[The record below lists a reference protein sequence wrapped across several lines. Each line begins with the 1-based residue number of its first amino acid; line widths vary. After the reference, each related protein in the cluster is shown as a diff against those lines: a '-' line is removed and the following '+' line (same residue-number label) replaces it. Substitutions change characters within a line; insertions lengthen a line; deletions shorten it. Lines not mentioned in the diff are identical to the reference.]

1 MDSRQLRKIANEVR
15 KNILTE
21 VYSSKTGHP
30 GGSLSAADIM
40 TYLYFKE
47 MDIKVTELKS
57 LYRDRF
63 VLSKGHAA
71 PCLYAVLAEKGV
83 IPKEDLVTLRKTG
96 GYLQGHPDMKH
107 MPGIDMSTGSL
118 GQGISAAVGMAIA
131 WKLQQK
137 EYRVYTMVGDGEL
150 QEGQVW
156 EAAMLAAHRKLDNLV
171 VIVDN
176 NHLQIDGS
184 IAEVNSPYPI
194 DKKFDAFGFHVIHT
208 DGHDFEQL
216 DKAFGEARETKGCP
230 SVIVAKTV
238 KGKGISYMENQVGWH
253 GKAPNDKQ
261 FEQAMSE
268 LNGLGEE

>member
-1 MDSRQLRKIANEVR
+1 
-15 KNILTE
+15 
-21 VYSSKTGHP
+21 
-30 GGSLSAADIM
+30 
-40 TYLYFKE
+40 
-47 MDIKVTELKS
+47 
-57 LYRDRF
+57 
-63 VLSKGHAA
+63 
-71 PCLYAVLAEKGV
+71 
-83 IPKEDLVTLRKTG
+83 
-96 GYLQGHPDMKH
+96 
-107 MPGIDMSTGSL
+107 
-118 GQGISAAVGMAIA
+118 
-131 WKLQQK
+131 
-137 EYRVYTMVGDGEL
+137 
-150 QEGQVW
+150 
-156 EAAMLAAHRKLDNLV
+156 MLAAHRKLDNLV